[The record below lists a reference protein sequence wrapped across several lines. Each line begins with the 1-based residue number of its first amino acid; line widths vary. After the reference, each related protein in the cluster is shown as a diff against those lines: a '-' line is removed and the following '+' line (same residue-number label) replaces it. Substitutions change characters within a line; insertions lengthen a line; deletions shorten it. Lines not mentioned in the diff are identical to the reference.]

1 VRADLATT
9 SLVVGA
15 RPASNNSSLPTLKQL
30 SSNQRHRRAR
40 LLYRL
45 SMRLTVLVDDGP
57 IVIGQCDVDIK
68 ELSQS
73 LVGPLTSNDPMTYRA
88 NCYTQG

>member
-1 VRADLATT
+1 M
-9 SLVVGA
+9 
-15 RPASNNSSLPTLKQL
+15 
-30 SSNQRHRRAR
+30 
-40 LLYRL
+40 RL
-45 SMRLTVLVDDGP
+45 SVLVDDGP